1 MSKYQRAKKKKTGWI
16 CFFCLLLL
24 LVGSGVAVFY
34 LKPEWVQSLAFWEQ
48 KTVQT
53 APKKV
58 EKKKQE
64 KKEEKLKTDLP
75 QVSTKDWNL
84 VLVNRDNKLPELN
97 PQLTDVEEIK
107 VDSRIAE
114 QTRQFLAAARALAP
128 EESLIS
134 GYRSVAE
141 QTELYNERVAQ
152 LEATGLPHEEA
163 EKQVQTQVQVPGAS
177 EHQTGLAIDMSLPS
191 GQSEEL
197 AKQLVALAPQFGFV
211 LRYPEGKNAITGV
224 DYENWHFRY
233 VGVENAQYMAKHQLV
248 LEEYIQKLKEAGL

>member
-1 MSKYQRAKKKKTGWI
+1 MTKYKLAKKRERKVSWFVL
-16 CFFCLLLL
+16 CCLGLCLIGAG
-24 LVGSGVAVFY
+24 VGIFY
-34 LKPEWVQSLAFWEQ
+34 LKPQWLPLNFAEDKKVE
-48 KTVQT
+48 TT
-53 APKKV
+53 TPKKV
-58 EKKKQE
+58 EKK
-64 KKEEKLKTDLP
+64 EEKPKTDLP

-84 VLVNRDNKLPELN
+84 VLINRDNKLAELN
-97 PQLTDVEEIK
+97 PQLVDVEEIK

-114 QTRQFLAAARALAP
+114 QTKQFLAAARAIAP

-134 GYRSVAE
+134 GYRSVEE
-141 QTELYNERVAQ
+141 QTEIYNERVAQ

-163 EKQVQTQVQVPGAS
+163 ERQAQAQIQVPGAS
-177 EHQTGLAIDMSLPS
+177 EHQTGLAIDMSAPN
-191 GQSEEL
+191 GQSEEV
-197 AKQLVALAPQFGFV
+197 AQQIIALAPQYGFV

>member
-16 CFFCLLLL
+16 WFFCLLLL

-64 KKEEKLKTDLP
+64 KREEKLKTDLP

-141 QTELYNERVAQ
+141 QTELYNERVAH
-152 LEATGLPHEEA
+152 G
-163 EKQVQTQVQVPGAS
+163 
-177 EHQTGLAIDMSLPS
+177 PS
-191 GQSEEL
+191 S
-197 AKQLVALAPQFGFV
+197 
-211 LRYPEGKNAITGV
+211 
-224 DYENWHFRY
+224 
-233 VGVENAQYMAKHQLV
+233 
-248 LEEYIQKLKEAGL
+248 

>member
-1 MSKYQRAKKKKTGWI
+1 MTKYKLAKKRERKVSWFVL
-16 CFFCLLLL
+16 CCLGLCLIGAG
-24 LVGSGVAVFY
+24 VGIFY
-34 LKPEWVQSLAFWEQ
+34 LKPQWLPLNFAEDKKVE
-48 KTVQT
+48 TT
-53 APKKV
+53 TPKKV
-58 EKKKQE
+58 EKK
-64 KKEEKLKTDLP
+64 EEKPKTDLP

-84 VLVNRDNKLPELN
+84 VLINRDNKLAELN
-97 PQLTDVEEIK
+97 PQLVDVEEIK

-114 QTRQFLAAARALAP
+114 QTKQFLAAARAVAP

-134 GYRSVAE
+134 GYRSVEE
-141 QTELYNERVAQ
+141 QTEIYNERVAQ

-163 EKQVQTQVQVPGAS
+163 ERQAQTQVQVPGAS
-177 EHQTGLAIDMSLPS
+177 EHQTGLAIDMSAPN
-191 GQSEEL
+191 GQSEEV
-197 AKQLVALAPQFGFV
+197 AQQIIALAPQYGFV

>member
-16 CFFCLLLL
+16 WFFCLLLL

-84 VLVNRDNKLPELN
+84 VLINRDNKLAELN
-97 PQLTDVEEIK
+97 PQLVDVEEIK

-114 QTRQFLAAARALAP
+114 QTKQFLAAARAVAP

-134 GYRSVAE
+134 GYRSVEE

-152 LEATGLPHEEA
+152 LEATGLSHEEA
-163 EKQVQTQVQVPGAS
+163 EAQAQAQVQVPGAS
-177 EHQTGLAIDMSLPS
+177 EHQTGLAIDMSAPN
-191 GQSEEL
+191 GQSEEV
-197 AKQLVALAPQFGFV
+197 AQQIIALAPQYGFV

>member
-1 MSKYQRAKKKKTGWI
+1 MTKYKLAKKRERKVSWFVL
-16 CFFCLLLL
+16 CCLGLCLIGAG
-24 LVGSGVAVFY
+24 VGIFY
-34 LKPEWVQSLAFWEQ
+34 LKPQWLPMNFAEDKKVE
-48 KTVQT
+48 TT
-53 APKKV
+53 TPKKV
-58 EKKKQE
+58 EKK
-64 KKEEKLKTDLP
+64 EEKPKTDLP

-84 VLVNRDNKLPELN
+84 VLVNRDNKLAELN
-97 PQLTDVEEIK
+97 PQLVDVEEIK

-114 QTRQFLAAARALAP
+114 QTKQFLAAARAVAP

-134 GYRSVAE
+134 GYRSVEE
-141 QTELYNERVAQ
+141 QTEIYNERVAQ

-163 EKQVQTQVQVPGAS
+163 ERQAQTQVQVPGAS
-177 EHQTGLAIDMSLPS
+177 EHQTGLAIDMSAPN
-191 GQSEEL
+191 GQSEEVS
-197 AKQLVALAPQFGFV
+197 QQIIALAPQFGFV

>member
-1 MSKYQRAKKKKTGWI
+1 MTKYKLAKKRERKVSWFVL
-16 CFFCLLLL
+16 CCLGLCLIGAG
-24 LVGSGVAVFY
+24 VGIFY
-34 LKPEWVQSLAFWEQ
+34 LKPQWLPMNFAEDKKVE
-48 KTVQT
+48 TT
-53 APKKV
+53 TPKKV
-58 EKKKQE
+58 EKK
-64 KKEEKLKTDLP
+64 EEKPKTDLP

-84 VLVNRDNKLPELN
+84 VLVNRDNKLAELN
-97 PQLTDVEEIK
+97 PQLVDVEEIK

-114 QTRQFLAAARALAP
+114 QTKQFLAAARAVAP

-134 GYRSVAE
+134 GYRSVEE
-141 QTELYNERVAQ
+141 QTEIYNERVAQ

-163 EKQVQTQVQVPGAS
+163 ERQAQTQVQVPGAS
-177 EHQTGLAIDMSLPS
+177 EHQTGLAIDMSAPN
-191 GQSEEL
+191 GQSEEV
-197 AKQLVALAPQFGFV
+197 AQQIIALAPQFGFV

>member
-1 MSKYQRAKKKKTGWI
+1 MTKYKLAKKRERKVSWFVL
-16 CFFCLLLL
+16 CCLGLCLIGAG
-24 LVGSGVAVFY
+24 VGIFY
-34 LKPEWVQSLAFWEQ
+34 LKPQWLPMNFAEDKKVE
-48 KTVQT
+48 TT
-53 APKKV
+53 TPKKV
-58 EKKKQE
+58 EKK
-64 KKEEKLKTDLP
+64 EEKPKTDLP

-84 VLVNRDNKLPELN
+84 VLINRDNKLAELN
-97 PQLTDVEEIK
+97 PQLVDVEEIK

-114 QTRQFLAAARALAP
+114 QTKQFLAAARAIAP

-134 GYRSVAE
+134 GYRSVEE
-141 QTELYNERVAQ
+141 QTEIYNERVAQ

-163 EKQVQTQVQVPGAS
+163 ERQAQTQVQVPGAS
-177 EHQTGLAIDMSLPS
+177 EHQTGLAIDMSAPN
-191 GQSEEL
+191 GQSEEV
-197 AKQLVALAPQFGFV
+197 AQQIIALAPQYGFV

>member
-1 MSKYQRAKKKKTGWI
+1 MTKYKLAKKRERKVSWFVL
-16 CFFCLLLL
+16 CCLGLCLIGAG
-24 LVGSGVAVFY
+24 VGIFY
-34 LKPEWVQSLAFWEQ
+34 LKPQWLPMNFAEDKKVE
-48 KTVQT
+48 TT
-53 APKKV
+53 TPKKV
-58 EKKKQE
+58 EKK
-64 KKEEKLKTDLP
+64 EEKPKTDLP

-84 VLVNRDNKLPELN
+84 VLINRDNKLAELN
-97 PQLTDVEEIK
+97 PQLVDVEEIK

-114 QTRQFLAAARALAP
+114 QTKQFLAAARAIAP

-134 GYRSVAE
+134 GYRSVEE

-152 LEATGLPHEEA
+152 LEATGLSHEEA
-163 EKQVQTQVQVPGAS
+163 ERQAQAQVQVPGAS
-177 EHQTGLAIDMSLPS
+177 EHQTGLAIDMSAPN
-191 GQSEEL
+191 GQSEEV
-197 AKQLVALAPQFGFV
+197 AQQIIALAPQYGFV

>member
-1 MSKYQRAKKKKTGWI
+1 MTKYKLAKKRERKVSWFVL
-16 CFFCLLLL
+16 CCLGLCLIGAG
-24 LVGSGVAVFY
+24 VGIFY
-34 LKPEWVQSLAFWEQ
+34 LKPQWLPMNFAEDKKVE
-48 KTVQT
+48 TT
-53 APKKV
+53 TPKKV
-58 EKKKQE
+58 EKK
-64 KKEEKLKTDLP
+64 EEKSKTDLP

-84 VLVNRDNKLPELN
+84 VLVNRDNKLAELN
-97 PQLTDVEEIK
+97 PQLVDVEEIK

-114 QTRQFLAAARALAP
+114 QTKQFLAAARAVAP

-134 GYRSVAE
+134 GYRSVEE
-141 QTELYNERVAQ
+141 QTEIYNERVAQ

-163 EKQVQTQVQVPGAS
+163 ERQAQTQVQVPGAS
-177 EHQTGLAIDMSLPS
+177 EHQTGLAIDMSAPN
-191 GQSEEL
+191 GQSEEV
-197 AKQLVALAPQFGFV
+197 AQQIIALAPQFGFV

>member
-1 MSKYQRAKKKKTGWI
+1 MTKYKLAKKRERKVSWFVL
-16 CFFCLLLL
+16 CCLGLCLIGAG
-24 LVGSGVAVFY
+24 VGIFY
-34 LKPEWVQSLAFWEQ
+34 LKPQWLPMNFAEDKKVE
-48 KTVQT
+48 TT
-53 APKKV
+53 TPKKV
-58 EKKKQE
+58 EKK
-64 KKEEKLKTDLP
+64 EEKPKTDLP

-84 VLVNRDNKLPELN
+84 VLVNRDNKLAELN
-97 PQLTDVEEIK
+97 PQLVDVEEIK

-114 QTRQFLAAARALAP
+114 QTKQFLAAARAVAP

-134 GYRSVAE
+134 GYRSVEE
-141 QTELYNERVAQ
+141 QTEIYNERVAQ

-163 EKQVQTQVQVPGAS
+163 ERQAQTQVQVPGAS
-177 EHQTGLAIDMSLPS
+177 EHQTGLAIDMSAPN
-191 GQSEEL
+191 GQSEEV
-197 AKQLVALAPQFGFV
+197 AQQIIALAPQYGFV

>member
-1 MSKYQRAKKKKTGWI
+1 MTKYKLAKKRERKVSWFVL
-16 CFFCLLLL
+16 CCLGLCLIGAG
-24 LVGSGVAVFY
+24 VGIFY
-34 LKPEWVQSLAFWEQ
+34 LKPQWLPMNFAEDKKVE
-48 KTVQT
+48 TT
-53 APKKV
+53 TPKKV
-58 EKKKQE
+58 EKK
-64 KKEEKLKTDLP
+64 EEKPKTDLP

-84 VLVNRDNKLPELN
+84 VLINRDNKLAELN
-97 PQLTDVEEIK
+97 PQLVDVEEIK

-114 QTRQFLAAARALAP
+114 QTKQFLAAARAIAP

-134 GYRSVAE
+134 GYRSVEE

-152 LEATGLPHEEA
+152 LEATGLSHEEA
-163 EKQVQTQVQVPGAS
+163 ERQAQAQVQVSGAS
-177 EHQTGLAIDMSLPS
+177 EHQTGLAIDMSAPN
-191 GQSEEL
+191 GQSEEV
-197 AKQLVALAPQFGFV
+197 AQQIIALAPQYGFV

>member
-16 CFFCLLLL
+16 WFFCLLLL

-114 QTRQFLAAARALAP
+114 QTRQFLAARALAP